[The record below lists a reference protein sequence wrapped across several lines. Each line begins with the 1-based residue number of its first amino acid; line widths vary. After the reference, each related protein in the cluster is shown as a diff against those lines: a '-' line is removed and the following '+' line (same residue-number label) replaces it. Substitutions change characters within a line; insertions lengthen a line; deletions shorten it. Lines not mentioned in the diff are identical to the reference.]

1 MSATMNSAPAPE
13 ASAAATAPP
22 SRAGASA
29 YRLAWG
35 RMLRHRLGC
44 TGLVVCLLV
53 VLMALLA
60 PVLAPHDPSEIF
72 YDAILS
78 PPSWNFPL
86 GTDDL
91 GRDILS
97 RLLYGAQ
104 ASLQVTFLSIAGAIL
119 IGSALGTLSGYA
131 GGWVDN
137 LIMRIVDGMLAFPML
152 VLALGIVSVLGPSL
166 TNAMI
171 AITIV
176 NIPSFA
182 RLVRAQVLTVREL
195 DFVTAARAL
204 GAGDIRIMLHH
215 VWPSVVGN
223 VIVYASLRASAAL
236 ITESSLAFL
245 GLGAQPPTPS
255 WGQMLS
261 TAMQYWDAWWMSV
274 FPGVAIFV
282 TVLALNFIGDG
293 LRDALDSRLS
303 A

>member
-1 MSATMNSAPAPE
+1 
-13 ASAAATAPP
+13 
-22 SRAGASA
+22 
-29 YRLAWG
+29 
-35 RMLRHRLGC
+35 
-44 TGLVVCLLV
+44 
-53 VLMALLA
+53 MALLA